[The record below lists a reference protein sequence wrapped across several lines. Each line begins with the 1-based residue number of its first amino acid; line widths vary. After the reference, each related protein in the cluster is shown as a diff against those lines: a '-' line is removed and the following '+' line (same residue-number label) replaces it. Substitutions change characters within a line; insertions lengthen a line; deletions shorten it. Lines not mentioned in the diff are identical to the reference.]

1 MASLEIKLVVGIP
14 SPAVQFYF
22 AGIGGTF
29 NGGVKCSP
37 SPKIDLDVAG
47 ADSFSFP
54 TLTWGTTHAY
64 EDGDAPIVAG
74 KPDWFRN
81 LNAGAKPT
89 ESEQLART
97 PANLNAEFVAFAG
110 ASHAVKFWVVGA
122 NPLLALAPAID
133 ADIIVG
139 LRKAGTKVQFA
150 VSGAHDGFPNYTL
163 SIGGKTVY
171 SWDCVTHGETPSALK
186 PPMDQSISLDWQDL

>member
-37 SPKIDLDVAG
+37 SPKIDLDIAG
-47 ADSFSFP
+47 AGSFTFP
-54 TLTWGTTHAY
+54 TPEWSTTHAY
-64 EDGDAPIVAG
+64 EDGDAPTVAG
-74 KPDWFRN
+74 KPDWFRS
-81 LNAGAKPT
+81 LNAGAVAT
-89 ESEQLART
+89 ESERLART
-97 PANLNAEFVAFAG
+97 LANLNAEFVAFAG
-110 ASHAVKFWVVGA
+110 ASHAVKFSVVGA

-139 LRKAGTKVQFA
+139 LRKAGPKVQFA
-150 VSGAHDGFPNYTL
+150 VAGGHDGFPNYTL

-171 SWDCVTHGETPSALK
+171 FWDCVAKGETPSALK
-186 PPMDQSISLDWQDL
+186 PPMDQSVKLDWQDL